1 MRHPGMVLDLAFS
14 SFPPDDVCGRGC
26 RCHSSTD
33 ASATS
38 TQLELLAFCELLHGA
53 RSPLHPD
60 HAPEAIQCFMKELHD
75 DRVAQGQSFPIEPR
89 LFDETVRELLFKL
102 I

>member
-1 MRHPGMVLDLAFS
+1 
-14 SFPPDDVCGRGC
+14 
-26 RCHSSTD
+26 
-33 ASATS
+33 
-38 TQLELLAFCELLHGA
+38 
-53 RSPLHPD
+53 
-60 HAPEAIQCFMKELHD
+60 MKELHD